1 MAGLVPKQTPCLEE
15 RNSMRSKRFGI
26 FVPCLLI
33 VIVVVAAE
41 PPLPPPV
48 AVIAARAYKAKMGID
63 T

>member
-1 MAGLVPKQTPCLEE
+1 
-15 RNSMRSKRFGI
+15 MRSKRLGI

-41 PPLPPPV
+41 PPLPPSV